1 MIETNALREKVLDLA
16 IRGKLVPQD
25 PNDEP
30 SSVLL
35 ERIRAEKQRMVKD
48 GKIKAKDIKNDT
60 IIFKGEDNLH
70 YEKFADGSI
79 KCIEDEI
86 PFEVPEGWAWA
97 RMSSLT
103 QDLPY
108 GTSKKSSSRGKIAVL
123 RMGNLQQGE
132 IDYSDLVYSSDK
144 EDIDKY
150 LLTYGDLLF
159 NRTNSSEWV
168 GKTAIYRGEVSAI
181 YAGYLIRIRSFL
193 DAEYLNSVMNSKYA
207 KEICLLVKTDAVNQ
221 SNINATKL
229 GRFLI
234 PVPPLSEQV
243 RISNMVSEALYWNNF
258 IEIKKL
264 ELEQYIQQ
272 IKSKILDLAIRGK
285 LVPQNPNDE
294 PASVLLEH
302 IRAEKEELIKQGK
315 IKRDKKETIIFR
327 GDDNSYYEKIGND
340 IICID
345 EELPFDIP
353 HNWSWCRLGNIG
365 DWAAGST
372 PSRSYP
378 EYYNGTIPWLKTGD
392 LNDGY
397 ITNIPESISE
407 EALKNTSV
415 RLNPSGSVLIAM
427 YGATIG
433 KLGIL
438 TFPATTNQA
447 CCACSP
453 LDGINN
459 HYLFYYLLS
468 QKDNFVYRSVGGAQP
483 NISKEKIVTTLM
495 PVPPYEEQRQILDKI
510 DIFFDLIRDIEK
522 SLN

>member
-1 MIETNALREKVLDLA
+1 M
-16 IRGKLVPQD
+16 QD
-25 PNDEP
+25 
-30 SSVLL
+30 
-35 ERIRAEKQRMVKD
+35 
-48 GKIKAKDIKNDT
+48 
-60 IIFKGEDNLH
+60 
-70 YEKFADGSI
+70 
-79 KCIEDEI
+79 
-86 PFEVPEGWAWA
+86 
-97 RMSSLT
+97 
-103 QDLPY
+103 
-108 GTSKKSSSRGKIAVL
+108 
-123 RMGNLQQGE
+123 
-132 IDYSDLVYSSDK
+132 
-144 EDIDKY
+144 
-150 LLTYGDLLF
+150 
-159 NRTNSSEWV
+159 
-168 GKTAIYRGEVSAI
+168 
-181 YAGYLIRIRSFL
+181 IRIRSFL

-294 PASVLLEH
+294 PASVLLER

>member
-1 MIETNALREKVLDLA
+1 M
-16 IRGKLVPQD
+16 
-25 PNDEP
+25 
-30 SSVLL
+30 
-35 ERIRAEKQRMVKD
+35 
-48 GKIKAKDIKNDT
+48 
-60 IIFKGEDNLH
+60 
-70 YEKFADGSI
+70 
-79 KCIEDEI
+79 
-86 PFEVPEGWAWA
+86 PEGWAWC
-97 RMSSLT
+97 RLSQIIILYSG
-103 QDLPY
+103 QDLEPSRYNDNSIGIPY
-108 GTSKKSSSRGKIAVL
+108 ITGASNFEDGRIIINRWTDSPTTHATIDDLLLTCKGSGVGKMVWCNIENAHIARQIMALRCIDGLYKNYLEIVMLAFLSKIVSKANGLIPGLSRDVILNMTFPLPPFNEQTQIYHKSKEILSYT
-123 RMGNLQQGE
+123 QQ
-132 IDYSDLVYSSDK
+132 VDK
-144 EDIDKY
+144 ETEKLIDI
-150 LLTYGDLLF
+150 
-159 NRTNSSEWV
+159 
-168 GKTAIYRGEVSAI
+168 I
-181 YAGYLIRIRSFL
+181 
-193 DAEYLNSVMNSKYA
+193 
-207 KEICLLVKTDAVNQ
+207 
-221 SNINATKL
+221 NIT
-229 GRFLI
+229 
-234 PVPPLSEQV
+234 
-243 RISNMVSEALYWNNF
+243 
-258 IEIKKL
+258 
-264 ELEQYIQQ
+264 
-272 IKSKILDLAIRGK
+272 KSKILDLAIRGK

-294 PASVLLEH
+294 PASVLLER

-315 IKRDKKETIIFR
+315 IKCDKKESIIFR

-365 DWAAGST
+365 DWVAGST

>member
-108 GTSKKSSSRGKIAVL
+108 GTSKKSSSRGEIAVL

-294 PASVLLEH
+294 PASVLLER

-315 IKRDKKETIIFR
+315 IKRDKKESIIFR
-327 GDDNSYYEKIGND
+327 GDDNSYYEKNGENIVN
-340 IICID
+340 IAD
-345 EELPFDIP
+345 EIPFGIP
-353 HNWSWCRLGNIG
+353 RNWSFIRLKDVLEYEQPTPYIVESTDYKNDYSIPVLTAGKSFIIG
-365 DWAAGST
+365 YTNETSG
-372 PSRSYP
+372 
-378 EYYNGTIPWLKTGD
+378 IKTD
-392 LNDGY
+392 LPVIIFDDFTTDSKY
-397 ITNIPESISE
+397 VDFPFKVKSS
-407 EALKNTSV
+407 
-415 RLNPSGSVLIAM
+415 AM
-427 YGATIG
+427 
-433 KLGIL
+433 KIL
-438 TFPATTNQA
+438 TANEKLINTKYAFYAMQCIECDCYNHKRYWI
-447 CCACSP
+447 SDFSNKLIP
-453 LDGINN
+453 L
-459 HYLFYYLLS
+459 
-468 QKDNFVYRSVGGAQP
+468 
-483 NISKEKIVTTLM
+483 
-495 PVPPYEEQRQILDKI
+495 PPLEEQLNIVHTIEKLYNY
-510 DIFFDLIRDIEK
+510 IEK

>member
-86 PFEVPEGWAWA
+86 PFEVPEGWAWC
-97 RMSSLT
+97 RLSQIIILYSG
-103 QDLPY
+103 QDLEPSRYNDNSIGIPY
-108 GTSKKSSSRGKIAVL
+108 ITGASNFEDGRIIINRWTDSPTTHATIDDLLLTCKGSGVGKMVWCNIENAHIARQIMALRCIDGLYKNYLEIVMLAFLSKIVSKANGLIPGLSRDVILNMTFPLPPFNEQTQIYHKSKEILSYT
-123 RMGNLQQGE
+123 QQ
-132 IDYSDLVYSSDK
+132 VDK
-144 EDIDKY
+144 ETEKLIDI
-150 LLTYGDLLF
+150 
-159 NRTNSSEWV
+159 
-168 GKTAIYRGEVSAI
+168 I
-181 YAGYLIRIRSFL
+181 
-193 DAEYLNSVMNSKYA
+193 
-207 KEICLLVKTDAVNQ
+207 
-221 SNINATKL
+221 NIT
-229 GRFLI
+229 
-234 PVPPLSEQV
+234 
-243 RISNMVSEALYWNNF
+243 
-258 IEIKKL
+258 
-264 ELEQYIQQ
+264 
-272 IKSKILDLAIRGK
+272 KSKILDLAIRGK

-294 PASVLLEH
+294 PASVLLER

-315 IKRDKKETIIFR
+315 IKRDKKESIIFR

-345 EELPFDIP
+345 EELPFAIP
-353 HNWSWCRLGNIG
+353 QNWSWCRLGNIG

>member
-30 SSVLL
+30 SSILL

-86 PFEVPEGWAWA
+86 PFEVPEGWAWC
-97 RMSSLT
+97 RLSQIIILYSG
-103 QDLPY
+103 QDLEPSRYNDNSIGIPY
-108 GTSKKSSSRGKIAVL
+108 ITGASNFEDGRIIINRWTDSPTTHATIDDLLLTCKGSGVGKMVWCNIENAHIARQIMALRCIDGLYKNYLEIVMLAFLSKIVSKANGLIPGLSRDVILNMTFPLPPFNEQTQIYHKSKEILSYT
-123 RMGNLQQGE
+123 QQ
-132 IDYSDLVYSSDK
+132 VDK
-144 EDIDKY
+144 ETEKLIDI
-150 LLTYGDLLF
+150 
-159 NRTNSSEWV
+159 
-168 GKTAIYRGEVSAI
+168 I
-181 YAGYLIRIRSFL
+181 
-193 DAEYLNSVMNSKYA
+193 
-207 KEICLLVKTDAVNQ
+207 
-221 SNINATKL
+221 NIT
-229 GRFLI
+229 
-234 PVPPLSEQV
+234 
-243 RISNMVSEALYWNNF
+243 
-258 IEIKKL
+258 
-264 ELEQYIQQ
+264 
-272 IKSKILDLAIRGK
+272 KSKILDLAIRGK

-294 PASVLLEH
+294 PASVLLER

-315 IKRDKKETIIFR
+315 IKRDKKESIIFR

>member
-86 PFEVPEGWAWA
+86 PFEVPEGWAWC
-97 RMSSLT
+97 RLSQIIILYSG
-103 QDLPY
+103 QDLEPSRYNDNSIGIPY
-108 GTSKKSSSRGKIAVL
+108 ITGASNFEDGRIIINRWTDSPTTHATIDDLLLTCKGSGVGKMVWCNIENAHIARQIMALRCIDGLYKNYLEIVMLAFLSKIVSKANGLIPGLSRDVILNMTFPLPPFNEQTQIYHKSKEILSYT
-123 RMGNLQQGE
+123 QQ
-132 IDYSDLVYSSDK
+132 VDK
-144 EDIDKY
+144 ETEKLIDI
-150 LLTYGDLLF
+150 
-159 NRTNSSEWV
+159 
-168 GKTAIYRGEVSAI
+168 I
-181 YAGYLIRIRSFL
+181 
-193 DAEYLNSVMNSKYA
+193 
-207 KEICLLVKTDAVNQ
+207 
-221 SNINATKL
+221 NIT
-229 GRFLI
+229 
-234 PVPPLSEQV
+234 
-243 RISNMVSEALYWNNF
+243 
-258 IEIKKL
+258 
-264 ELEQYIQQ
+264 
-272 IKSKILDLAIRGK
+272 KSKILDLAIRGK

-294 PASVLLEH
+294 PASVLLER

-315 IKRDKKETIIFR
+315 IKRDKKESIIFR

-459 HYLFYYLLS
+459 VTV
-468 QKDNFVYRSVGGAQP
+468 QT
-483 NISKEKIVTTLM
+483 IVKTD
-495 PVPPYEEQRQILDKI
+495 EI
-510 DIFFDLIRDIEK
+510 
-522 SLN
+522 

>member
-108 GTSKKSSSRGKIAVL
+108 GTSKKSSSRGEIAVL

-294 PASVLLEH
+294 PASVLLER

-327 GDDNSYYEKIGND
+327 GDDNSYYEKIGNKVN
-340 IICID
+340 CID
-345 EELPFDIP
+345 EEIPFELPEGWAFIRLKIAWELISGRDLSPSEYNDKNDGIP
-353 HNWSWCRLGNIG
+353 YITGASNFRNGHISLVRWTTVPQVITRRG
-365 DWAAGST
+365 DLLLT
-372 PSRSYP
+372 CK
-378 EYYNGTIPWLKTGD
+378 GTIGEIAH
-392 LNDGY
+392 NNFG
-397 ITNIPESISE
+397 
-407 EALKNTSV
+407 EAH
-415 RLNPSGSVLIAM
+415 IA
-427 YGATIG
+427 
-433 KLGIL
+433 
-438 TFPATTNQA
+438 
-447 CCACSP
+447 
-453 LDGINN
+453 
-459 HYLFYYLLS
+459 
-468 QKDNFVYRSVGGAQP
+468 
-483 NISKEKIVTTLM
+483 
-495 PVPPYEEQRQILDKI
+495 RQIMAIRNIYSLNVDFLALCIEYSMTKI
-510 DIFFDLIRDIEK
+510 KQAAKGLIPGISREDILNLVIPIPPIKEQENICNKLKVTFSAIEHIEK

>member
-108 GTSKKSSSRGKIAVL
+108 GTSKKSSSRGEIAVL

-294 PASVLLEH
+294 PASVLLER

-315 IKRDKKETIIFR
+315 IKRDKKESIIFR
-327 GDDNSYYEKIGND
+327 GDDNSYYEQCGKKIE
-340 IICID
+340 CID
-345 EELPFDIP
+345 SEIVFDIP
-353 HNWSWCRLGNIG
+353 HKWSWVRLGELFQHNTG
-365 DWAAGST
+365 KALNSSNT
-372 PSRSYP
+372 S
-378 EYYNGTIPWLKTGD
+378 GTKMQYITTSNMYWDRFELTHLKEMVFTDSEVVKCTVKKGD
-392 LNDGY
+392 LLVCEGGDIGRSAIWCFDYPIRIQNHIHRLRPYTTISVKFYYY
-397 ITNIPESISE
+397 IFFLYKQTGLIGGKGIGIQGLSSNALHKLLFPLPPLSEQYRIVEAIETVFAQLDSI
-407 EALKNTSV
+407 LTSV
-415 RLNPSGSVLIAM
+415 S
-427 YGATIG
+427 
-433 KLGIL
+433 
-438 TFPATTNQA
+438 
-447 CCACSP
+447 
-453 LDGINN
+453 
-459 HYLFYYLLS
+459 
-468 QKDNFVYRSVGGAQP
+468 
-483 NISKEKIVTTLM
+483 
-495 PVPPYEEQRQILDKI
+495 
-510 DIFFDLIRDIEK
+510 
-522 SLN
+522 

>member
-1 MIETNALREKVLDLA
+1 M
-16 IRGKLVPQD
+16 
-25 PNDEP
+25 
-30 SSVLL
+30 
-35 ERIRAEKQRMVKD
+35 
-48 GKIKAKDIKNDT
+48 
-60 IIFKGEDNLH
+60 
-70 YEKFADGSI
+70 
-79 KCIEDEI
+79 
-86 PFEVPEGWAWA
+86 PEGWVWC
-97 RMSSLT
+97 RLSQIIILYSG
-103 QDLPY
+103 QDLEPSRYNDNSIGIPY
-108 GTSKKSSSRGKIAVL
+108 ITGASNFEDGRIIINRWTDSPTTHATIDDLLLTCKGSGVGKMVWCNIENAHIARQIMALRCIDGLYKNYLEIVMLAFLSKIVSKANGLIPGLSRDVILNMTFPLPPFNEQTQIYHKSKEILSYT
-123 RMGNLQQGE
+123 QQ
-132 IDYSDLVYSSDK
+132 VDK
-144 EDIDKY
+144 ETEKLIDI
-150 LLTYGDLLF
+150 
-159 NRTNSSEWV
+159 
-168 GKTAIYRGEVSAI
+168 I
-181 YAGYLIRIRSFL
+181 
-193 DAEYLNSVMNSKYA
+193 
-207 KEICLLVKTDAVNQ
+207 
-221 SNINATKL
+221 NIT
-229 GRFLI
+229 
-234 PVPPLSEQV
+234 
-243 RISNMVSEALYWNNF
+243 
-258 IEIKKL
+258 
-264 ELEQYIQQ
+264 
-272 IKSKILDLAIRGK
+272 KSKILDLAIRGK

-294 PASVLLEH
+294 PASVLLER

-315 IKRDKKETIIFR
+315 IKRDKKESIIFR

>member
-48 GKIKAKDIKNDT
+48 GKIKAKDINNDT

-86 PFEVPEGWAWA
+86 PFEVPEGWAWC
-97 RMSSLT
+97 RLSQIIILYSG
-103 QDLPY
+103 QDLEPSRYNDNSIGIPY
-108 GTSKKSSSRGKIAVL
+108 ITGASNFEDGRIIINRWTDSPTTHATIDDLLLTCKGSGVGKMVWCNIENAHIARQIMALRCIDGLYKNYLEIVMLAFLSKIVSKANGLIPGLSRDVILNMTFPLPPFNEQTQIYHKSKEILSYT
-123 RMGNLQQGE
+123 QQ
-132 IDYSDLVYSSDK
+132 VDK
-144 EDIDKY
+144 ETEKLIDI
-150 LLTYGDLLF
+150 
-159 NRTNSSEWV
+159 
-168 GKTAIYRGEVSAI
+168 I
-181 YAGYLIRIRSFL
+181 
-193 DAEYLNSVMNSKYA
+193 
-207 KEICLLVKTDAVNQ
+207 
-221 SNINATKL
+221 NIT
-229 GRFLI
+229 
-234 PVPPLSEQV
+234 
-243 RISNMVSEALYWNNF
+243 
-258 IEIKKL
+258 
-264 ELEQYIQQ
+264 
-272 IKSKILDLAIRGK
+272 KSKILDLAIRGK

-294 PASVLLEH
+294 PASVLLER

-315 IKRDKKETIIFR
+315 IKRDKKESIIFR

-510 DIFFDLIRDIEK
+510 DIFFDLMRDIEK

>member
-48 GKIKAKDIKNDT
+48 GKIKAKDINNDT

-294 PASVLLEH
+294 PASVLLER

>member
-108 GTSKKSSSRGKIAVL
+108 GTSKKSSSRGEIAVL

-294 PASVLLEH
+294 PASVLLER

-315 IKRDKKETIIFR
+315 INRDKKETIIFR